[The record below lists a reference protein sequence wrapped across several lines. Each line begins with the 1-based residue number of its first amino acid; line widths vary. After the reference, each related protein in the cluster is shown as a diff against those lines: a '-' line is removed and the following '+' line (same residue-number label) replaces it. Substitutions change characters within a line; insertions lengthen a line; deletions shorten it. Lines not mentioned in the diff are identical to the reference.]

1 MLEIGP
7 GTGNITAYLAFTGLA
22 VMSGISFYFV
32 KTDHLKNN
40 HIFPQYN
47 FILIYMKAFVL
58 LNTELGM
65 ESKIIEALN
74 VVEEITNIHSLYG
87 IYDLIIELEAESMD
101 KIKEVVFNKVRR
113 LDNVKSTIT
122 LLTYGEP
129 LLNE

>member
-1 MLEIGP
+1 M
-7 GTGNITAYLAFTGLA
+7 TFCRITIYYPNA
-22 VMSGISFYFV
+22 
-32 KTDHLKNN
+32 K
-40 HIFPQYN
+40 

-74 VVEEITNIHSLYG
+74 GVEEITNIHSLYG
-87 IYDLIIELEAESMD
+87 IYDLIIEMEAETMD

-122 LLTYGEP
+122 LLTYGDP
-129 LLNE
+129 LFNE

>member
-1 MLEIGP
+1 
-7 GTGNITAYLAFTGLA
+7 
-22 VMSGISFYFV
+22 
-32 KTDHLKNN
+32 
-40 HIFPQYN
+40 
-47 FILIYMKAFVL
+47 MKAFVL

-65 ESKIIEALN
+65 ESKIVEALN
-74 VVEEITNIHSLYG
+74 GVEEITNIHSLYG
-87 IYDLIIELEAESMD
+87 IYDLIIEMEADSMD